1 MPIELD
7 NLIMVTYLF
16 APSAASGTIRLLGFA
31 RHLPK
36 FGWRTT
42 VVAPPEMPWE
52 PVDRDLLQRVPATTR
67 IYETPYPRHA
77 SEVLRWAWPN
87 GIWLPRAWSASRR
100 ALSETAPRAVLTSGP
115 PHWVHTLGWYL
126 KRWHG
131 LPWVADFRDPWISDG
146 KSQPTWEP
154 SWPRFWE
161 RRDFKHADLILANA
175 PQACACYQSAYP
187 EYAHKV
193 MTLTNGFDPE
203 NFPETLPKTDAIL
216 PLHVMHAGE
225 LYCGRN
231 PAGFFDA
238 LNMLRAES
246 GVHRFRTT
254 FFGRTTGG
262 GIDLAKETQAR
273 GLEASVQYGRQVA
286 YRDSLQE
293 MSSADILLL
302 LDSRGRRIGVP
313 AKLYEYMG
321 TGRAILAMAEDYSDT
336 ALILRESGLPCRV
349 VPLNDPVRI
358 AQALRELAAEIVS
371 PNATQPTLTKFT
383 REHLTGQ
390 LANLLRERVLKQ
402 AQG

>member
-1 MPIELD
+1 M
-7 NLIMVTYLF
+7 
-16 APSAASGTIRLLGFA
+16 
-31 RHLPK
+31 
-36 FGWRTT
+36 
-42 VVAPPEMPWE
+42 
-52 PVDRDLLQRVPATTR
+52 
-67 IYETPYPRHA
+67 
-77 SEVLRWAWPN
+77 
-87 GIWLPRAWSASRR
+87 
-100 ALSETAPRAVLTSGP
+100 
-115 PHWVHTLGWYL
+115 
-126 KRWHG
+126 
-131 LPWVADFRDPWISDG
+131 
-146 KSQPTWEP
+146 
-154 SWPRFWE
+154 
-161 RRDFKHADLILANA
+161 
-175 PQACACYQSAYP
+175 
-187 EYAHKV
+187 
-193 MTLTNGFDPE
+193 
-203 NFPETLPKTDAIL
+203 
-216 PLHVMHAGE
+216 
-225 LYCGRN
+225 
-231 PAGFFDA
+231 
-238 LNMLRAES
+238 
-246 GVHRFRTT
+246 
-254 FFGRTTGG
+254 
-262 GIDLAKETQAR
+262 AKETQAR